1 MAGKLETPSVLA
13 FERKLDPS
21 DALFYGGCWN
31 DQAVDKNWH
40 SISVHEKSVRGVI
53 SNRLKTKDQDPA
65 KIDAS
70 IQNAN
75 LQTVDVAILPH
86 KYDTLKT
93 CFTLRILSGIGNPSV
108 CNNSQYQETLSG
120 IINKY
125 IQSDGISEL
134 ARRYAYNLASGR
146 FLWRNRIC
154 SEQVA
159 VNIELLENGEQKRL
173 WEFNNS
179 LTFSLIDS
187 NFIASQ
193 EAKAQLMTLA
203 EIIAN
208 GLTGNSYTLLK
219 ITAFARMGAGQEV
232 FPSQELILDDRGRGK
247 KSRTLYMVDETA
259 AIHSQKIGNAIRTID
274 TWYSDED
281 AIEPIAV
288 EPYGSVT
295 TRGKA
300 FRQPKQQLDFYTLL
314 DKWII
319 ENKEPNLE
327 QQHFVI
333 AMLIRGGVFGKA
345 EDKTE

>member
-31 DQAVDKNWH
+31 DQAVDNNWD

-53 SNRLKTKDQDPA
+53 SNRLKAKDQDPA

-70 IQNAN
+70 IENAN
-75 LQTVDVAILPH
+75 LQTVDVALLPH

-93 CFTLRILSGIGNPSV
+93 CFTLRILSGIANPSV
-108 CNNSQYQETLSG
+108 CNNTQYQEKLLS

-125 IQSDGISEL
+125 IQSDSISEL

-159 VNIELLENGEQKRL
+159 VNIELLENGSQKQL
-173 WEFNNS
+173 WKFNNS
-179 LTFSLIDS
+179 LTFSLNDS
-187 NFIASQ
+187 NFVASQ
-193 EAKAQLMTLA
+193 EATDQLRALTK
-203 EIIAN
+203 IIAT
-208 GLTGNSYTLLK
+208 GLTGNRYTLLK

-232 FPSQELILDDRGRGK
+232 FPSQELILDRGRGK
-247 KSRTLYMVDETA
+247 KSRTLYTVDETA

-274 TWYSDED
+274 TWYLDED

-300 FRQPKQQLDFYTLL
+300 LRQPKQQLDFYTLL

-319 ENKEPNLE
+319 EDKEPDLE